1 MPRVIGMR
9 SPLRLRVEAKMKSDH
24 AHRNAN
30 SETVT
35 TELRLIGRMIERK
48 IRQVPAPSIVA
59 AWTISRGMPAM
70 KAVKRSTPKG
80 TAIVESAMMSPH
92 TVLSRRSEERRVGE
106 ESRAG
111 CRMYA
116 QRGRISMARRVK
128 AE

>member
-1 MPRVIGMR
+1 MARVIGMR

-48 IRQVPAPSIVA
+48 MRHVPAPSIVA
-59 AWTISRGMPAM
+59 AWTISRGMPAK

-80 TAIVESAMMSPH
+80 TASGEGVMKRPDTKMSR
-92 TVLSRRSEERRVGE
+92 SRRTH
-106 ESRAG
+106 
-111 CRMYA
+111 
-116 QRGRISMARRVK
+116 K
-128 AE
+128 A